1 MPVTVG
7 AFLGALLLSLLLT
20 PVAMRVAALLGV
32 IDRPDKGLKR
42 HRAPTPYFGGVAI
55 YVAAVSAVLAAKA
68 VETGS
73 PRGVVGMLAGAT
85 VVFLLGLWDDFT
97 PLGPRFKLVVQA
109 MAAAIPIYFGVHIK
123 FIANPAGAAAL
134 TMFWLVGVTNAFN
147 LLDIKDG
154 LCGGVAAVAAGW
166 FWLIAGTNGRTND
179 ALTAAAL
186 AGAAIGFLRYNL
198 PPARVFMGDAGSL
211 FLGFIL
217 ASVAIG
223 QGYSLNTNLG
233 VIAPL
238 LILGIPIFE
247 TLFVMAVRWQQGK
260 PVLMGSPDHI
270 VLRLIR
276 MGRSPERAVAVLV
289 GAGVVLGVLAWAVTV
304 VNWERALLIG
314 GAVGVAALLAAIR
327 LASVDM
333 SRPAPARREGG
344 PG

>member
-1 MPVTVG
+1 VVSVTFL
-7 AFLGALLLSLLLT
+7 AFVVALLLATLLT
-20 PVAMRVAALLGV
+20 PLAMRVATRLGV

-42 HRAPTPYFGGVAI
+42 HRAPTPYLGGAAI
-55 YVAAVSAVLAAKA
+55 FLAAMITVVGAKFL
-68 VETGS
+68 ESGS

-85 VVFLLGLWDDFT
+85 VVFLLGLYDDFS
-97 PLGPRFKLVVQA
+97 PLSPKLKLVFQA
-109 MAAAIPIYFGVHIK
+109 AAAAIPIYFGVHIK
-123 FIANPAGAAAL
+123 FIANPLGAVGL
-134 TMFWLVGVTNAFN
+134 TLFWLVGVTNAFN

-154 LCGGVAAVAAGW
+154 LCGGVAVVAAGW
-166 FWLIAGTNGRTND
+166 FWFIAEQNGRMND

-186 AGAAIGFLRYNL
+186 MGAGLGFLRYNA

-223 QGYSLNTNLG
+223 QGYSMNANLG

-238 LILGIPIFE
+238 LILGVPIFE
-247 TLFVMAVRWQQGK
+247 TLFVMAVRWQQHK

-276 MGRSPERAVAVLV
+276 MGRTPERAVGLLVATGAVL
-289 GAGVVLGVLAWAVTV
+289 GALAWAVSS
-304 VNWERALLIG
+304 VNWERALLIA
-314 GAVGVAALLAAIR
+314 GAVGVAALLSAIR

-333 SRPAPARREGG
+333 TRPK
-344 PG
+344 